1 MYSTG
6 NVLIDVLVF
15 IVIVCFLLYLIRLFL
30 GR

>member
-1 MYSTG
+1 MYTTG

-15 IVIVCFLLYLIRLFL
+15 IVIVCFCIYLIRMFL